1 MKESKTETTA
11 PNEIEKG
18 IGIAFLDHSH
28 IKADELKFYASQ
40 SKGSMTIESDEFSAV
55 NPQTA
60 EPETITLKIQY
71 SLKGKTL
78 VKESLYAYLKSFR
91 NVGINQDEVTL
102 TIYEDIK
109 KTIGHNQV
117 TVTTFIQGNGGLGVT
132 CTESSS
138 KGLSAGY

>member
-1 MKESKTETTA
+1 MKESKTPE
-11 PNEIEKG
+11 PNEIEQG
-18 IGIAFLDHSH
+18 IGISFLDHSH

-40 SKGSMTIESDEFSAV
+40 SKGSMTIETDEFSAV
-55 NPQTA
+55 NPHTA
-60 EPETITLKIQY
+60 EPETITLKVQY

-91 NVGINQDEVTL
+91 NVGMNQDEVTL

-117 TVTTFIQGNGGLGVT
+117 TVTTFIQGNGGLGIT
-132 CTESSS
+132 CIESAT

>member
-1 MKESKTETTA
+1 MKESKSTES
-11 PNEIEKG
+11 NKIEQG
-18 IGIAFLDHSH
+18 IGITYLDHSH
-28 IKADELKFYASQ
+28 IKADELKYYASQ
-40 SKGSMTIESDEFSAV
+40 SKGSMTIETEDFSAV

-60 EPETITLKIQY
+60 EPEMITLKIQY

-91 NVGINQDEVTL
+91 NVGINQDEITL
-102 TIYEDIK
+102 TIYEDVK

-117 TVTTFIQGNGGLGVT
+117 TVTTFIQGNGGLAIT
-132 CTESSS
+132 CTESAS